1 MGRSADRPSRQP
13 VSDLRGQ
20 SRADPRW
27 QVHARSCL
35 LRPDE
40 VPPAGGSLMDLNA
53 RARVGKTSLAV
64 PRVGVG
70 TAPLGNMFEAH
81 SDEHADAVLA
91 TAVAHGLRYFD
102 TAPLYG
108 HGLAEQRVGRAVA
121 RRPRAE
127 VFVSTKVG
135 RLLRADAPRDE
146 SQFYHGEP
154 FYKDV
159 PPVGPVW
166 DFTYDGIMTSVEESF
181 VRTGLDRFDV
191 LLLHDPDDHFEA
203 ASTTGFRA
211 LAKLREDGTARAI
224 GAGMNQAPM
233 LARLVEAC
241 DLDVLLVA
249 GRYTLLDQVA
259 MDELLPLCEQRTVSI
274 VVGGVFNSGILI
286 DPVPGVRYNYLP
298 ADSAVMARAEGI
310 KAVCDRYE
318 VPLPA
323 AALQFPFAHPRVC
336 TVLLGIRS
344 IDELEKDL
352 LWLDV
357 PIPDELWA
365 ELKSKGLLRED
376 APTPSSPR
384 IKS

>member
-1 MGRSADRPSRQP
+1 
-13 VSDLRGQ
+13 
-20 SRADPRW
+20 
-27 QVHARSCL
+27 
-35 LRPDE
+35 
-40 VPPAGGSLMDLNA
+40 MDLNA
-53 RARVGKTSLAV
+53 RVRVGKTSLAV

-70 TAPLGNMFEAH
+70 TAPLGNMFEAL

-91 TAVAHGLRYFD
+91 AAVAGGLRYFD

-121 RRPRAE
+121 RLPRDE

-146 SQFYHGEP
+146 SQFYLGEP

-166 DFTYDGIMTSVEESF
+166 DFTYDGIMRSVDESF
-181 VRTGLDRFDV
+181 QRTGLDRFDV
-191 LLLHDPDDHFEA
+191 LLLHDPDDHFDA
-203 ASTTGFRA
+203 ASTTAYRA
-211 LAKLREDGTARAI
+211 LARLREDGTTRAI

-233 LARLVEAC
+233 LARLVQAC
-241 DLDVLLVA
+241 DLDILLVA

-286 DPVPGVRYNYLP
+286 DPAPGVRYNYVP
-298 ADSAVMARAEGI
+298 AEPAVIARAQRI
-310 KAVCDRYE
+310 KSVCDRYD

-323 AALQFPFAHPRVC
+323 AALQFPLAHPRVC
-336 TVLLGIRS
+336 TVLLGVRA
-344 IDELEKDL
+344 IDELEKNVR
-352 LWLDV
+352 WLDV
-357 PIPDELWA
+357 SIPDELWA
-365 ELKSKGLLRED
+365 DLKSEGLLRDD
-376 APTPSSPR
+376 APTPSSAKIDSGR
-384 IKS
+384 Q

>member
-121 RRPRAE
+121 RRPRDE

-135 RLLRADAPRDE
+135 RLLRANAPRDE
-146 SQFYHGEP
+146 SQFYLGEP

-166 DFTYDGIMTSVEESF
+166 DFTYDGIMTSVEESCR
-181 VRTGLDRFDV
+181 RTGLDRFEV
-191 LLLHDPDDHFEA
+191 LLLHDPDDHFDA
-203 ASTTGFRA
+203 ASTTAYRA
-211 LAKLREDGTARAI
+211 LTKLREDGPTRAI
-224 GAGMNQAPM
+224 GAGMKQAHM

-259 MDELLPLCEQRTVSI
+259 MDELLPLCDEHTISI

-286 DPVPGVRYNYLP
+286 DPAPGARYNYVP
-298 ADSAVMARAEGI
+298 ADSAVIARAERI
-310 KAVCDRYE
+310 KSVCDRFD

-323 AALQFPFAHPRVC
+323 AALQFPLAHPFFFSSRRRHTRFSRDWSSDVC
-336 TVLLGIRS
+336 S
-344 IDELEKDL
+344 SDL
-352 LWLDV
+352 VRPSLVRPWLAR
-357 PIPDELWA
+357 PGRCA
-365 ELKSKGLLRED
+365 SC
-376 APTPSSPR
+376 AA
-384 IKS
+384 

>member
-1 MGRSADRPSRQP
+1 
-13 VSDLRGQ
+13 
-20 SRADPRW
+20 
-27 QVHARSCL
+27 
-35 LRPDE
+35 
-40 VPPAGGSLMDLNA
+40 MDLNA
-53 RARVGKTSLAV
+53 HVRVGRTSLTV
-64 PRVGVG
+64 PRVGIG

-81 SDEHADAVLA
+81 SDKHADAVLA
-91 TAVAHGLRYFD
+91 FAVTQGLRYFD

-121 RRPRAE
+121 RLPRDE
-127 VFVSTKVG
+127 IFVSTKVG

-310 KAVCDRYE
+310 KAVCDRYD

-344 IDELEKDL
+344 IDELDKDL

>member
-1 MGRSADRPSRQP
+1 
-13 VSDLRGQ
+13 
-20 SRADPRW
+20 
-27 QVHARSCL
+27 
-35 LRPDE
+35 
-40 VPPAGGSLMDLNA
+40 MDLNA
-53 RARVGKTSLAV
+53 RVRVGRTNLAV
-64 PRVGVG
+64 PRFGVG
-70 TAPLGNMFEAH
+70 TAPLGNMFEALT
-81 SDEHADAVLA
+81 DEHADAVLGR
-91 TAVAHGLRYFD
+91 AVAQGLRYFD

-121 RRPRAE
+121 GLPRDE
-127 VFVSTKVG
+127 VYVSTKVG

-146 SQFYHGEP
+146 SQFYLGEP

-166 DFTYDGIMTSVEESF
+166 DFTYDGIMRSVEESF

-203 ASTTGFRA
+203 ASTTGFAA
-211 LAKLREDGTARAI
+211 LAKLREEGTARAI

-241 DLDVLLVA
+241 DVDVLLVA

-259 MDELLPLCEQRTVSI
+259 MDELLPLCEQRTISI

-286 DPVPGVRYNYLP
+286 DPAPGARYNYVP
-298 ADSAVMARAEGI
+298 ADSTVISRAQSI
-310 KAVCDRYE
+310 KAVCDRYG

-344 IDELEKDL
+344 IDELEKNL
-352 LWLDV
+352 LWLDA

-365 ELKSKGLLRED
+365 ELKSNGLLRED

-384 IKS
+384 IT